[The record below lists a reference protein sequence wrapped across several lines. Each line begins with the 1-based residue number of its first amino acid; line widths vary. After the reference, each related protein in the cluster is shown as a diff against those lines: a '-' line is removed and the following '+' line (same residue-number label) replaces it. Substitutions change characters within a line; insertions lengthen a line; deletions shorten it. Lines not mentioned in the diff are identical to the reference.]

1 MTVVTGNR
9 AIVRRRD
16 LLLATGV
23 CILLG
28 GNAFAF
34 PTGPRRLTLKNAHT
48 GETFSGPYRD
58 ATGPLPSA
66 IADLTVFLRDF
77 HADKCGPVDVGM
89 LDFLAN
95 VMTTSGQ
102 RSATVLSAYR
112 TRETNER
119 LRATQFGVAEQS
131 QHLFGRAIDVTFDS
145 RLSNVKQ
152 AALAMKQGGVGW
164 YPASFFIHLD
174 SGPARSWEL
183 GGAGFGRLLGG
194 GSANGNRGEAPSPEE
209 NLLNAPRPDLLPM
222 SEQLERAD
230 ILARRELERARR
242 CENPAIFDKR
252 GCPISQ
258 STNGGAA
265 PLPSPSRRADPIF
278 DVVAGRR

>member
-1 MTVVTGNR
+1 M
-9 AIVRRRD
+9 RRRD

-28 GNAFAF
+28 RNAFAA
-34 PTGPRRLTLKNAHT
+34 PAGPRRLTLKNAHT
-48 GETFSGPYRD
+48 GESFSGPYRD
-58 ATGPLPSA
+58 ATGPLPGA

-77 HADKCGPVDVGM
+77 HAGKCGPVDVAM
-89 LDFLAN
+89 LDFLAE
-95 VMTTSGQ
+95 VMAASGQ
-102 RSATVLSAYR
+102 HSATVLSAYR

-145 RLSNVKQ
+145 RLGTVKQ

-183 GGAGFGRLLGG
+183 GGTGFTRLLGG
-194 GSANGNRGEAPSPEE
+194 AAGTGPAPSPEDV
-209 NLLNAPRPDLLPM
+209 LVDDPRPDLLPL
-222 SEQLERAD
+222 SEQLERAN
-230 ILARRELERARR
+230 ILARRKRELARR
-242 CENPAIFDKR
+242 CDSPAILDKH
-252 GCPISQ
+252 GCPVAQ
-258 STNGGAA
+258 ANGAGAPAPAAGATGPAA
-265 PLPSPSRRADPIF
+265 PGRRADPIF
-278 DVVAGRR
+278 DLVAGRAR